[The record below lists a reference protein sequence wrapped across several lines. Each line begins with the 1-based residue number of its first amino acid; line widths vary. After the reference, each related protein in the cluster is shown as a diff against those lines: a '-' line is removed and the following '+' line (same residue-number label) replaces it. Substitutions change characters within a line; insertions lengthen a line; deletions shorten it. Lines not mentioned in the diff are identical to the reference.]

1 MSLHLVD
8 LSMVKMIYPQYSERI
23 EDLYERN
30 PDFRS
35 LCADY
40 VLCRKSLEEF
50 QKQFAEKQSSIREYE
65 EVTADLEREL
75 LDFLYSKMID

>member
-1 MSLHLVD
+1 
-8 LSMVKMIYPQYSERI
+8 MVKKIYPQYSERI
-23 EDLYERN
+23 EDLYERS
-30 PDFRS
+30 PDFRA

-75 LDFLYSKMID
+75 LDFLYRKMID